1 MRGRTGRMAAT
12 VGALA
17 IASGCRLPTAGQKA
31 KPIATEGQVST
42 GAVGTVVSLGVLTG
56 TLRGP
61 RPGVIA
67 DNAASVL
74 SNNASGLI
82 ANNGG
87 GLISDRGAGY
97 RVRSVDTLTAP
108 VPNAEVTVV
117 DAQGRV
123 LTAKPIKTDA
133 EGRFQ
138 VSGLK
143 AGRGVVFVQA
153 SYQQEGQPVTLM
165 APAAS
170 AGAAQAVSVDP
181 ASTLVAKKL
190 TEQLRT
196 GSVKPESVR
205 PVALA
210 EAARAVG
217 ETMTAKAVAA
227 AAILPPAKAAESYD
241 AMLTESAPLAT
252 TIAKAEAD
260 AEAAAQAESSPTPTP
275 GATPSAAAVASPG
288 TTPSAKPASA
298 APSVAPSAAT
308 TAAPVV
314 GGVSGLVSTLAG
326 SETDGLAD
334 GTGAAARF
342 SEPLG
347 LAFDRQGDLLVADSD
362 NHAVRRVTPAGVVTL
377 VAGGLGSP
385 LDTPEGL
392 AVDSAG
398 TIYVADS
405 GANRIFKVS
414 ATGAV
419 SAWAG
424 SGESELTNGSLAT
437 AAFDEPR
444 SLVFD
449 RAGNLYVADTKNH
462 AVRKIT
468 PAGVVSTLAGGG
480 LMGTTDGTG
489 AAARFTQPW
498 NLAIDSADNLY
509 VTDRMAGRIRKIT
522 PAGVVTTLAG
532 SFTYPSGI
540 VCDPAGPLYI
550 TEELGYCVTRVEPPK
565 DKVRLAG
572 GMPGF
577 ANGQGAAAKF
587 KAPAGLARDSRG
599 RLYVADADNHCIRRI
614 E

>member
-1 MRGRTGRMAAT
+1 MRNRTGRLAAT

-17 IASGCRLPTAGQKA
+17 IASGCMLPTTGSKA
-31 KPIATEGQVST
+31 RPVAAEGQVST
-42 GAVGTVVSLGVLTG
+42 GVAGTVVSVGVLTG

-87 GLISDRGAGY
+87 GLVSDRGAGY
-97 RVRSVDTLTAP
+97 RVRSVEALTAP
-108 VPNAEVTVV
+108 VPDAEVTVV

-123 LTAKPIKTDA
+123 LTARPIKTDA

-143 AGRGVVFVQA
+143 TGRGVLFVQA
-153 SYQQEGQPVTLM
+153 SYQQEGQSVTLM

-170 AGAAQAVSVDP
+170 AGAAQAIAVDP

-190 TEQLRT
+190 TEQLRV

-205 PVALA
+205 PAALA

-241 AMLTESAPLAT
+241 AMLTQSAPLAT
-252 TIAKAEAD
+252 TIAKAEA
-260 AEAAAQAESSPTPTP
+260 EAAAQAEASPSPTPS
-275 GATPSAAAVASPG
+275 ATVAASPSPA
-288 TTPSAKPASA
+288 TSAKPASA
-298 APSVAPSAAT
+298 APSTAPSAAVA
-308 TAAPVV
+308 TAAPVA
-314 GGVSGLVSTLAG
+314 GGLAGLVSTLAG
-326 SETDGLAD
+326 SDEDGLAD
-334 GTGAAARF
+334 GTGTAARF
-342 SEPLG
+342 DEPLG

-362 NHAVRRVTPAGVVTL
+362 NHAVRRVTPAGVVST
-377 VAGGLGSP
+377 VAGGLGTA

-392 AVDSAG
+392 AVDAAG

-414 ATGAV
+414 ATGAIT
-419 SAWAG
+419 AWAG
-424 SGESELTNGSLAT
+424 SGDSELTNGPAAS

-462 AVRKIT
+462 AIRKIT

-480 LMGTTDGTG
+480 LPGSTDGTG
-489 AAARFTQPW
+489 GAARFTQPW
-498 NLAIDSADNLY
+498 GLAIDGADTLY
-509 VTDRMAGRIRKIT
+509 VTDRMAGRIRQVT
-522 PAGVVTTLAG
+522 PAGVVTTVPG

-540 VCDPAGPLYI
+540 VCDPSGALYI

-572 GMPGF
+572 GGLPGF
-577 ANGQGAAAKF
+577 ANGQGAAARF

-599 RLYVADADNHCIRRI
+599 RLFVADTNNHSIRRI

>member
-12 VGALA
+12 VGALG
-17 IASGCRLPTAGQKA
+17 IASGCMLPTAGQKA
-31 KPIATEGQVST
+31 KPIAAEGQVST
-42 GAVGTVVSLGVLTG
+42 GIAGSVVSVGVLTG

-97 RVRSVDTLTAP
+97 RVRAVDTLTAP
-108 VPNAEVTVV
+108 VPGAEVTVV

-143 AGRGVVFVQA
+143 AGRGVLFVQA
-153 SYQQEGQPVTLM
+153 SYQQEGQAVTLM

-170 AGAAQAVSVDP
+170 AGAAQAVAIDP

-241 AMLTESAPLAT
+241 AMLTQSAPLAT
-252 TIAKAEAD
+252 TIAKVE
-260 AEAAAQAESSPTPTP
+260 AEAAAQAEAEAKAASP
-275 GATPSAAAVASPG
+275 APSAGASTAP
-288 TTPSAKPASA
+288 TVSPSPERPASA
-298 APSVAPSAAT
+298 APSVAPSAASS
-308 TAAPVV
+308 AAIGDAPAA
-314 GGVSGLVSTLAG
+314 GLLAG
-326 SETDGLAD
+326 TVTTLLNAPAPGILFGEP
-334 GTGAAARF
+334 AA
-342 SEPLG
+342 LVV
-347 LAFDRQGDLLVADSD
+347 DRQGQLIVAAVETHNLHRIKLDGLSATYAGAVTSPSLLS
-362 NHAVRRVTPAGVVTL
+362 
-377 VAGGLGSP
+377 
-385 LDTPEGL
+385 PEGL
-392 AVDSAG
+392 AVDAAG
-398 TIYVADS
+398 KLYVSDTET
-405 GANRIFKVS
+405 NRIVTLAADGT
-414 ATGAV
+414 ATPF
-419 SAWAG
+419 AG
-424 SGESELTNGSLAT
+424 SGESDLINGPAAT

-444 SLVFD
+444 GMAFD
-449 RAGNLYVADTKNH
+449 RAGALYVADTKNH
-462 AVRKIT
+462 AIRKIT
-468 PAGVVSTLAGGG
+468 PAGVVSTFAGGG
-480 LMGTTDGTG
+480 LGSTDGTG
-489 AAARFTQPW
+489 TAARFVQPW
-498 NLAIDSADNLY
+498 HLAIDGADNLY
-509 VTDRMAGRIRKIT
+509 VTDRMGGRLRKIT
-522 PAGVVTTLAG
+522 PAGVVTTLPG
-532 SFTYPSGI
+532 SFSYPSGI
-540 VCDPAGPLYI
+540 VAEPSGTLYV
-550 TEELGYCVTRVEPPK
+550 TEELGYCVTRV
-565 DKVRLAG
+565 DGVTGAATRFAG
-572 GMPGF
+572 GGGPGY
-577 ANGQGAAAKF
+577 ADGKGTAAKF
-587 KAPAGLARDSRG
+587 KAPSGLARDARG
-599 RLYVADADNHCIRRI
+599 RLYVADTNNSRVRRI